1 MEDSIKQRNIRDY
14 QIIDQLGK
22 GSYGVVYTANKKSNM
37 IITTDD
43 TQVYVLKQI
52 PLLGLDKEQLDE
64 ANREASIM
72 ASLNV
77 PYLVKY
83 LESFVENNRLNIIM
97 EYCDGGDLAKYLKQN
112 KATGKFL
119 KEDKVWNFFIQ
130 ICVGNT

>member
-1 MEDSIKQRNIRDY
+1 
-14 QIIDQLGK
+14 
-22 GSYGVVYTANKKSNM
+22 M
-37 IITTDD
+37 IITADD

-97 EYCDGGDLAKYLKQN
+97 EYCENGDLA
-112 KATGKFL
+112 F
-119 KEDKVWNFFIQ
+119 
-130 ICVGNT
+130 